1 MLRCVRS
8 SRRARSGTSLRLP
21 GSLGLDGR
29 RAMER
34 EQWTTAEVAA
44 HLGVSVGTVR
54 AYSSRGQMP
63 APDGRLGR
71 TPWWWAETIRAW
83 AASRSRA

>member
-1 MLRCVRS
+1 
-8 SRRARSGTSLRLP
+8 
-21 GSLGLDGR
+21 
-29 RAMER
+29 MER

-63 APDGRLGR
+63 PPDGRLG
-71 TPWWWAETIRAW
+71 AHAVVVG
-83 AASRSRA
+83 